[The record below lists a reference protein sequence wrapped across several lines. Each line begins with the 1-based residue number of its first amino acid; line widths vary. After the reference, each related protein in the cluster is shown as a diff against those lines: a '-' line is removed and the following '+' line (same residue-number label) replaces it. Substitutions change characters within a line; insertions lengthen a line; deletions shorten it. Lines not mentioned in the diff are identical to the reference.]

1 MRRPVEPGLRL
12 LSTLLLA
19 GLLAACGPREA
30 AAPDPLAQAPGEWLL
45 INYWAEWCKPCI
57 EEIPELNAFAREHA
71 GKARVLMVNYDGVA
85 GEELAA
91 QARTLGIETP
101 LFEGEPAGR
110 FGYERPKVLPATFVI
125 APDGK
130 PRQTLLGPQTV
141 ASLKAAIAGP

>member
-1 MRRPVEPGLRL
+1 MRRHAERGLRAL
-12 LSTLLLA
+12 TTLLLA

-45 INYWAEWCKPCI
+45 INYWAEWCKPCL
-57 EEIPELNAFAREHA
+57 EEIPELNAFSREHA

-101 LFEGEPAGR
+101 LLEVDPSAR
-110 FGYERPKVLPATFVI
+110 FGFARPQVLPATFVI
-125 APDGK
+125 GPDGK
-130 PRQTLLGPQTV
+130 ARQTLLGPQTV
-141 ASLKAAIAGP
+141 ASLQAAIAGP